1 MPKQR
6 SKSAD
11 DQLSGSRP
19 KRYLVYATVV
29 IAAVVWLWFGGGAA
43 GFALMQAR
51 SALGGRDLDASL
63 EWIEI
68 VDWLDAR
75 NAEAALLKA
84 RISRR
89 KGELGQAREWLQK
102 ALDRGCPQKDVRREQ
117 TLAFAQAGQMREA
130 EPQLRALLL
139 DPGDDAQEICE
150 AFASGYYLNHELK
163 KAAALIDSW
172 AADFPEDPQ
181 PWLFRGRIQ
190 KSQHEPKLAE
200 SAFREALKRDPN
212 FVDAWPELGEVLIE
226 LLRPEEAL
234 AAFQRCLELDPNHD
248 NARVGIAAAFVV
260 LGKPEKALPEL
271 NRVLKNRPHLHTALL
286 QRGKLHMESARYD
299 EAVMDFRVLCQLAQ
313 GVPGHRYQLAMAL
326 RSAGQVEEA
335 RGHFEFAEKGRTAIR
350 AVDMVT
356 LRVSENP
363 KDLKARFELGTT
375 LLEYGDPTQGVAWLR
390 GILEYDPQHREAL
403 KALTLYYE
411 DRSKKEPGFT
421 EVAEHFR
428 SKYDLASATASGKN
442 TAPVAD

>member
-1 MPKQR
+1 MPKQ
-6 SKSAD
+6 KSESTD
-11 DQLSGSRP
+11 EQLPGSRS
-19 KRYLVYATVV
+19 KRYLVYTTVV
-29 IAAVVWLWFGGGAA
+29 VAVATWLWFGGGAA

-51 SALGGRDLDASL
+51 SALSSRDLDASL

-68 VDWLDAR
+68 VDWLDIR

-89 KGELGQAREWLQK
+89 KGELGDARDWLQK

-190 KSQHEPKLAE
+190 KSQQEPKLAE

-226 LLRPEEAL
+226 QLRPEEAL
-234 AAFQRCLELDPNHD
+234 AAFQRCLELAPDHD
-248 NARVGIAAAFVV
+248 NARVGIAAAYVV

-271 NRVLKNRPHLHTALL
+271 NRVLENRPHLQTALL
-286 QRGKLHMESARYD
+286 QRGKLHMEAARYD
-299 EAVMDFRVLCQLAQ
+299 DAVKDFRTLCQVAQ

-326 RSAGQVEEA
+326 RSAGHVDEA
-335 RGHFEFAEKGRTAIR
+335 RGHFEFAEKGRTALR

-363 KDLKARFELGTT
+363 EDLKARFELGTT

-390 GILEYDPQHREAL
+390 SILEYAPEHREAL

-411 DRSKKEPGFT
+411 DRAKTEPGFT
-421 EVAEHFR
+421 EVAKHFR
-428 SKYDLASATASGKN
+428 SEYDLASARTQDKN
-442 TAPVAD
+442 ATPETD